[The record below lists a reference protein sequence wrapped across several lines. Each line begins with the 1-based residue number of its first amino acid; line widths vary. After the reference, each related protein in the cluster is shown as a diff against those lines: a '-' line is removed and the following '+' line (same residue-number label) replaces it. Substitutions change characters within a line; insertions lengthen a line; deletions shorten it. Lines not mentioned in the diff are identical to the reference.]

1 MMAHPE
7 MASNSSTCC
16 ATAMCWDMPSMN
28 SSGDM
33 VLNPEGSGGM
43 PIGIVPGCI
52 AMPGCATG
60 LATWATPGCAMG
72 AAIGAA
78 AATATGAGAVGTCTW
93 NCCPGARPSGIC
105 AARIDQSDRTEL
117 SDRVCAPRR

>member
-1 MMAHPE
+1 
-7 MASNSSTCC
+7 
-16 ATAMCWDMPSMN
+16 MN

-43 PIGIVPGCI
+43 PIGCI

-72 AAIGAA
+72 TAIGAA